1 MAAKRAREL
10 NGNGKGPKDELTFS
24 SGITVKM
31 LPFPAGMWEEINITA
46 FEKFPDVPPPKKTI
60 NVLGGTEEI
69 DDLENPAYKADMEK
83 VGRERTGLLLEAIL
97 DICPQLNL
105 AEWEPRIKRL
115 EKYTRPFST
124 DTDERRIEFL
134 TRYVL
139 RTKSDYENLMLS
151 AVSQILVDDP
161 EVSARIQYFQSKVE
175 GAAASYT
182 DAPGAPEGQR
192 LEVPQEGTD
201 SQGG

>member
-1 MAAKRAREL
+1 MAGKRVREL
-10 NGNGKGPKDELTFS
+10 NGNGKLTFS
-24 SGITVKM
+24 SGITVEM
-31 LPFPAGMWEEINITA
+31 LPFPAGMWEQVNAKA
-46 FEKFPDVPPPKKTI
+46 FEDFPDAVPPKKVV

-69 DDLENPAYKADMEK
+69 DDLENPQYKAEVEK

-97 DICPQLNL
+97 DICPQINL
-105 AEWEPRIKRL
+105 TEWESRIKRL
-115 EKYTRPFST
+115 EKYTRPFSQ
-124 DTDERRIEFL
+124 DIDERRIEFL

-182 DAPGAPEGQR
+182 DASGATEGVG
-192 LEVPQEGTD
+192 LEVSQESTD
-201 SQGG
+201 T

>member
-1 MAAKRAREL
+1 VASKRVREL
-10 NGNGKGPKDELTFS
+10 NGNGKLTFS
-24 SGITVKM
+24 SGISVDM
-31 LPFPAGMWEEINITA
+31 LPFPAGMWEEINIRA
-46 FEKFPDVPPPKKTI
+46 FEDFPDPVPPRKTI

-69 DDLENPAYKADMEK
+69 DDLENSDYKASVEK

-105 AEWEPRIKRL
+105 SEWEPRIKRL
-115 EKYTRPFST
+115 EKYTRKFSE
-124 DTDERRIEFL
+124 DVDERRIEFL

-161 EVSARIQYFQSKVE
+161 EVSARIQYFQSQVE
-175 GAAASYT
+175 GATASHLN
-182 DAPGAPEGQR
+182 APSATEGVG
-192 LEVPQEGTD
+192 LEVSQTGEN